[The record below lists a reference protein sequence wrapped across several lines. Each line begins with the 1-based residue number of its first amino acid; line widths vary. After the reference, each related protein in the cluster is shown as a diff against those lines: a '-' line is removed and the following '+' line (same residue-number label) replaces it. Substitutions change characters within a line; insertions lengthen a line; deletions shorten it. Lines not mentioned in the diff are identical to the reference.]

1 MNKKLL
7 YLSMSV
13 FLVLGLYFSISLYQ
27 KTKIEK
33 PQLTEAEVL
42 RAKHAEFLKN
52 SPFRN
57 SIHLSRKDRK
67 GRGLPP
73 NPYYERLWE
82 LTMNPALGYPTLEKI
97 NQLQDE
103 IYASQNSL
111 TGVRPQRAPG
121 DSAVDNPWVER
132 GPNNIGG
139 RTRVLVFDPNDA
151 THKRVFAGGVSGG
164 LWVNQDITNANSSWA
179 LVNSVPGH
187 LNVSAFAVDP
197 NNPQIMYLGTG
208 EQYTFGAAVG
218 NGVYKSTNGGD
229 SWVKLNINLATATTG
244 VGGTDLSGGSLLLSG
259 IFYIND
265 IIAWNNGGNTE
276 VFIGV
281 GAHIFG
287 ASKVADAGNPNNFLG
302 LQSAGLFRSA
312 DGGTN
317 WSRIESANMQ
327 FQFSGFDFYFIPND
341 FEIGPDNKLWMGTI
355 RTPGLTNSGGGR
367 IFSSTNGTTWTQVTQ
382 LANSDRTEIEISA
395 TDPNRIYALTQGT
408 TVGAPV
414 HIFSSQNGTTFTE
427 TTTLPDDADNG
438 IPANDFTRGQSFYD
452 LVIEADPTDQNKVY
466 VGGIDLFSG
475 VFNPATNNFTWTQIS
490 KWSNNNNLLN
500 LSVPLVHADQHAFV
514 FHPTNANQAIIG
526 NDGGVFFASSLST
539 ASSST
544 TAIASRNKDYNVT
557 QYYYGTI
564 GQNTAVDDIGGG
576 TQDNGSP
583 FAFAATA
590 GANSFN
596 DLFGGDG
603 AFTQLD
609 KDNDYGIGS
618 FPGNTHIFF
627 ELPDT
632 PSSTAYFIVNEGN
645 NGSFIN
651 TAALDEVNDVFFS
664 DATIPG
670 TQTTPPT
677 FRLAMF
683 RTFKAGAAGI
693 TRNNL
698 TNALLDESIT
708 ALKTSPFSGTQT
720 NVLVGLLNGKL
731 LKLTNATNF
740 ARVWSEIT
748 GPSFVG
754 SISDIEF
761 GNSEQEIFVT
771 FHNFGVVSLWYT
783 ADGGTTWQDKEGNLP
798 DIPVKAV
805 LQNPLNTDEVIL
817 GTALGVWRTG
827 NINDSSPV
835 WVQSQNGMKDVT
847 VIDLDYRPD
856 PVVPP
861 DDVQTGTVLAAT
873 HGRGLFTGK
882 FNELPSLSLDDKI
895 LANNNIKIF
904 PTVTS
909 GEVNIVSNTSFGKT
923 DVRVYTLSG
932 QEVFRQNINLNFGST
947 NQIQLQGLS
956 SGLYFIKLKGESFSK
971 IQKLIIR
978 R

>member
-7 YLSMSV
+7 YLLVSV
-13 FLVLGLYFSISLYQ
+13 FLVLGLYFSIAYYRN
-27 KTKIEK
+27 TNVEK
-33 PQLTEAEVL
+33 SQLTEVEIL

-57 SIHLSRKDRK
+57 TTHLSRKDRK
-67 GRGLPP
+67 GMGLPP
-73 NPYYERLWE
+73 NAYYERLWE
-82 LTMNPALGYPTLEKI
+82 LTMNPALGYPTLDKI
-97 NQLQDE
+97 NLLQDE
-103 IYASQNSL
+103 IYSAKNSL

-121 DSAVDNPWVER
+121 DGSTIDPNPWVER

-164 LWVNQDITNANSSWA
+164 LWVNQDITNANSSWT
-179 LVNSVPGH
+179 LVGSVPGH

-218 NGVYKSTNGGD
+218 NGVYKSVNGGNT
-229 SWVKLNINLATATTG
+229 WVKVNINLATATTG
-244 VGGTDLSGGSLLLSG
+244 IGNSDLPGGDLLLSG

-276 VFIGV
+276 VFVGV

-302 LQSAGLFRSA
+302 LQSAGLYRSA
-312 DGGTN
+312 DGGGN
-317 WSRIESANMQ
+317 WSRIESANML

-367 IFSSTNGTTWTQVTQ
+367 IYNSTNGTTWTQVTQ
-382 LANSDRTEIEISA
+382 LANSDRTEIEVSA
-395 TDPNRIYALTQGT
+395 TDPNRVYALTQGT
-408 TVGAPV
+408 TTLAPV
-414 HIFSSQNGTTFTE
+414 RIFSSQNGTTFTLA
-427 TTTLPDDADNG
+427 TTLPNDADNG
-438 IPANDFTRGQSFYD
+438 IPDNDFTRGQSFYD

-475 VFNPATNNFTWTQIS
+475 VFNPATNNFAWTQIS
-490 KWSNNNNLLN
+490 KWSNNPNLNTLT
-500 LSVPLVHADQHAFV
+500 VPLVHADQHAFV
-514 FHPTNANQAIIG
+514 FHPTNTNQAIIG
-526 NDGGVFFASSLST
+526 NDGGVYFASSLSA

-564 GQNTAVDDIGGG
+564 GQNVAVDDLGGG

-590 GANSFN
+590 GVNSFN

-603 AFTQLD
+603 AYTQID
-609 KDNDYGIGS
+609 KDGDYGIGS

-632 PSSTAYFIVNEGN
+632 PSSNAYFIVDEGN

-651 TAALDEVNDVFFS
+651 TAALDEINDVFFS

-670 TQTTPPT
+670 STPT

-683 RTFKAGAAGI
+683 RTFKTGS
-693 TRNNL
+693 TNFVRNNL

-708 ALKTSPFSGTQT
+708 ALKVSPFGGAQT

-731 LKLTNATNF
+731 LRLTNATNF
-740 ARVWSEIT
+740 ARTWSEIT
-748 GPSFVG
+748 GPGFVG

-761 GNSEQEIFVT
+761 GDTEDQILVT
-771 FHNFGVVSLWYT
+771 MHNFGVTSLWYS
-783 ADGGTTWQDKEGNLP
+783 ADGGINWVSKEGNLP

-805 LQNPLNTDEVIL
+805 LKNPLNDVEVIL
-817 GTALGVWRTG
+817 GTALGVWRTQ
-827 NINDSSPV
+827 NFTDASPV
-835 WVQSQNGMKDVT
+835 WVQSQDGMKDVT
-847 VIDLDYRPD
+847 VIDLDLRTAD
-856 PVVPP
+856 N
-861 DDVQTGTVLAAT
+861 TVLATT
-873 HGRGLFTGK
+873 HGRGLFTGQ
-882 FNELPSLSLDDKI
+882 FTATTLSIDDRV
-895 LANNNIKIF
+895 LADNNIKIF

-909 GEVNIVSNTSFGKT
+909 GEVNIVSSSSFGKT
-923 DVRVYTLSG
+923 DVRVYNLSG
-932 QEVFRQNINLNFGST
+932 QQVFQQSMDINFGA
-947 NQIQLQGLS
+947 NKRIQLEGLS
-956 SGLYFIKLKGESFSK
+956 SGLYFIKLKGENFSK
-971 IQKLIIR
+971 IQKLIIKR
-978 R
+978 

>member
-7 YLSMSV
+7 YLLVSV
-13 FLVLGLYFSISLYQ
+13 FLVLGLYFSIAYYQ
-27 KTKIEK
+27 NANIEK
-33 PQLTEAEVL
+33 PQLTEVEIL

-97 NQLQDE
+97 NQLQDD

-111 TGVRPQRAPG
+111 TGVRTQRAPG

-139 RTRVLVFDPNDA
+139 RTRVLVFDPNDNS
-151 THKRVFAGGVSGG
+151 HNRVFAGGVSGG
-164 LWVNQDITNANSSWA
+164 LWVNQNITNANSSWT
-179 LVNSVPGH
+179 LVSSVPGH
-187 LNVSAFAVDP
+187 LNVSSFAVDP
-197 NNPQIMYLGTG
+197 NNSQIMYLGTG

-218 NGVYKSTNGGD
+218 NGVYKSTNGGN

-244 VGGTDLSGGSLLLSG
+244 IGGANLTGGSELLSG
-259 IFYIND
+259 IFFIND

-281 GAHIFG
+281 GAHVFG
-287 ASKVADAGNPNNFLG
+287 ASKIADAGNPNNFLG
-302 LQSAGLFRSA
+302 LQSAGLYRSA
-312 DGGTN
+312 DGGSN
-317 WSRIESANMQ
+317 WNRIESVNMQ

-367 IFSSTNGTTWTQVTQ
+367 IYNSTNGTTWTQVTQ

-408 TVGAPV
+408 TAGAPV

-427 TTTLPDDADNG
+427 TTTLPNDADND

-490 KWSNNNNLLN
+490 KWSNNPGLGVLP
-500 LSVPLVHADQHAFV
+500 VPLVHADQHAFV

-526 NDGGVFFASSLST
+526 NDGGVFYASSLST

-590 GANSFN
+590 GANSFD

-670 TQTTPPT
+670 TTPT

-683 RTFKAGAAGI
+683 RTLKTGVANI
-693 TRNNL
+693 VRNNL

-708 ALKTSPFSGTQT
+708 ALKTSPFSGTQS
-720 NVLVGLLNGKL
+720 NVLVGLMNGKL

-856 PVVPP
+856 PVVPVSE
-861 DDVQTGTVLAAT
+861 VQTGTVLAAT

-932 QEVFRQNINLNFGST
+932 QEVFRQNMNLNFGST

>member
-57 SIHLSRKDRK
+57 TIHLSRKDRK

-111 TGVRPQRAPG
+111 TGVRTQRAPG

-187 LNVSAFAVDP
+187 LNVSAFTVDP

-218 NGVYKSTNGGD
+218 NGVYKSTNGGN

-244 VGGTDLSGGSLLLSG
+244 VGGADLSGGSLLLSG

-265 IIAWNNGGNTE
+265 IIAWNNGGITE
-276 VFIGV
+276 IFIGV
-281 GAHIFG
+281 GGHFFG

-302 LQSAGLFRSA
+302 LQSAGLYRSA
-312 DGGTN
+312 DGGAN
-317 WSRIESANMQ
+317 WNRIESANMQ
-327 FQFSGFDFYFIPND
+327 FDFSGFTFYFIPND
-341 FEIGPDNKLWMGTI
+341 FEIGPDNKLWMSTI
-355 RTPGLTNSGGGR
+355 RTPGVANTGGGR
-367 IFSSTNGTTWTQVTQ
+367 IYNSTNGTTWTQVTQ
-382 LANSDRTEIEISA
+382 LAASDRTEIEISA

-408 TVGAPV
+408 NSLAPV
-414 HIFSSQNGTTFTE
+414 HIFSSQNGTTFIEASTK
-427 TTTLPDDADNG
+427 PDDADNG

-475 VFNPATNNFTWTQIS
+475 VFNPATNNFAWTQIS
-490 KWSNNNNLLN
+490 KWSNNAALN
-500 LSVPLVHADQHAFV
+500 TLTVPLVHADQHAFV
-514 FHPTNANQAIIG
+514 FHPTNADQAIIG
-526 NDGGVFFASSLST
+526 NDGGVFYASSLSA

-564 GQNTAVDDIGGG
+564 GQNIAVDDLGGG

-583 FAFAATA
+583 FAFAAAT

-603 AFTQLD
+603 AFTQFD
-609 KDNDYGIGS
+609 KDNDYGIAS
-618 FPGNTHIFF
+618 FPGNTHIYF

-632 PSSTAYFIVNEGN
+632 PTSAAYFIVNEGD

-670 TQTTPPT
+670 TTPT

-683 RTFKAGAAGI
+683 RTFKTGTTNI
-693 TRNNL
+693 VRNNL
-698 TNALLDESIT
+698 VDALLDESIT
-708 ALKTSPFSGTQT
+708 AMKVSPFGGSDS
-720 NVLVGLLNGKL
+720 NVFIGLLNGKL
-731 LKLTNATNF
+731 LKLTRAQNF
-740 ARVWSEIT
+740 ARQWSEIT
-748 GPSFVG
+748 GIDFVG

-761 GNSEQEIFVT
+761 GQSENEIFVT
-771 FHNFGVVSLWYT
+771 MHNFGVVSLWYT
-783 ADGGTTWQDKEGNLP
+783 ADGGATWQSKEGDLP
-798 DIPVKAV
+798 DMPVKAV
-805 LQNPLNTDEVIL
+805 LQNPLNTNEVII
-817 GTALGVWRTG
+817 GTALGVWRTP
-827 NINDSSPV
+827 NFTDPSPT

-856 PVVPP
+856 LIVPP
-861 DDVQTGTVLAAT
+861 LGIQTGTVLAAT

-882 FNELPSLSLDDKI
+882 FNADPALSLDDKI

-923 DVRVYTLSG
+923 DVRIYTLSG

>member
-1 MNKKLL
+1 MNKKIT
-7 YLSMSV
+7 YP
-13 FLVLGLYFSISLYQ
+13 LVSLILALGLYFSVNYFKNIPTHKSSLS
-27 KTKIEK
+27 EV
-33 PQLTEAEVL
+33 EAL

-57 SIHLSRKDRK
+57 SIPLSRADRK

-82 LTMNPALGYPTLEKI
+82 LTMNPALGYPTLDKI

-103 IYASQNSL
+103 IYSAQNSL
-111 TGVRPQRAPG
+111 AGVRTQRAPG
-121 DSAVDNPWVER
+121 DSPVDNPWVER

-139 RTRVLVFDPNDA
+139 RTRVVVFDPNDA

-164 LWVNQDITNANSSWA
+164 LWVNQDITNANSSWT

-187 LNVSAFAVDP
+187 LNVSSFTVDP
-197 NNPQIMYLGTG
+197 NNPLIMYLGTG

-218 NGVYKSTNGGD
+218 NGVYKSTNGGN

-244 VGGTDLSGGSLLLSG
+244 VGGTNLTGGSELLSG
-259 IFYIND
+259 IFFIND
-265 IIAWNNGGNTE
+265 IIAWNNAGNTE

-287 ASKVADAGNPNNFLG
+287 ASKIADAGNPNNFLG
-302 LQSAGLFRSA
+302 LQSAGLYRSA
-312 DGGTN
+312 DDGAN
-317 WSRIESANMQ
+317 WNRIESANMQ

-355 RTPGLTNSGGGR
+355 RTPGLTNTGGGR
-367 IFSSTNGTTWTQVTQ
+367 IYSSTDGTTWTQVTQ
-382 LANSDRTEIEISA
+382 LPASDRTEIEISA
-395 TDPNRIYALTQGT
+395 TDANRIYALTQGT
-408 TVGAPV
+408 NSVIPV
-414 HIFSSQNGTTFTE
+414 HIFSSQDGTTFTE
-427 TTTLPDDADNG
+427 ATTLPDDADED
-438 IPANDFTRGQSFYD
+438 IPMNDFTRGQSFYD

-475 VFNPATNNFTWTQIS
+475 VFNPATNNFAWEQIS
-490 KWSNNNNLLN
+490 KWSNNPALGVLP
-500 LSVPLVHADQHAFV
+500 VPLVHADQHAFV
-514 FHPTNANQAIIG
+514 FHPTNADQAIMG
-526 NDGGVFFASSLST
+526 NDGGVYFASSLST

-564 GQNTAVDDIGGG
+564 GQNIAVEDIGGG

-583 FAFAATA
+583 FAFAAAA
-590 GANSFN
+590 GANSF
-596 DLFGGDG
+596 DELFGGDG
-603 AFTQLD
+603 AYTQLD
-609 KDNDYGIGS
+609 KDNDYGIAS
-618 FPGNTHIFF
+618 FPGNTHFF
-627 ELPDT
+627 FALPDT
-632 PSSTAYFIVNEGN
+632 PTSPSYFIVNEGN

-664 DATIPG
+664 DATISG
-670 TQTTPPT
+670 SPPT

-683 RTFKAGAAGI
+683 RNIKTNELTI

-698 TNALLDESIT
+698 TNALLDESMT
-708 ALKTSPFSGTQT
+708 AMKVSPFGGSNS
-720 NVLVGLLNGKL
+720 NVFIGLLNGKL
-731 LKLTNATNF
+731 LKLTKAESF
-740 ARVWSEIT
+740 LRQWSEIT

-754 SISDIEF
+754 SISDIEL

-771 FHNFGVVSLWYT
+771 MHNFGVVSLWYT
-783 ADGGTTWQDKEGNLP
+783 ADGGATWQNKEGNLP

-805 LQNPLNTDEVIL
+805 LKNPLNNVEVIL
-817 GTALGVWRTG
+817 GTALGVWRTQ
-827 NINDSSPV
+827 NFTDASPV

-847 VIDLDYRPD
+847 VIDLDLRTSD
-856 PVVPP
+856 N
-861 DDVQTGTVLAAT
+861 TVLAAT
-873 HGRGLFTGK
+873 HGRGLFTGV
-882 FNELPSLSLDDKI
+882 FSTTLSIDDKE

-932 QEVFRQNINLNFGST
+932 QEVFRQNMNLNFGTT

-971 IQKLIIR
+971 VQKLIIR

>member
-7 YLSMSV
+7 YLLVPV
-13 FLVLGLYFSISLYQ
+13 FLVLGLYFSITHYRN
-27 KTKIEK
+27 TNVEK
-33 PQLTEAEVL
+33 SQLTEVEIL

-57 SIHLSRKDRK
+57 TTHLSRKDRK
-67 GRGLPP
+67 GMGLPP
-73 NPYYERLWE
+73 NAYYERLWE
-82 LTMNPALGYPTLEKI
+82 LTMNPVLGYPTLDKI
-97 NQLQDE
+97 NLLQDE
-103 IYASQNSL
+103 IYSAKNSL
-111 TGVRPQRAPG
+111 TGVRPQRTPG
-121 DSAVDNPWVER
+121 DGSTIDPNPWVER

-164 LWVNQDITNANSSWA
+164 LWVNQDITNANSSWT
-179 LVNSVPGH
+179 LVGSVPGH

-218 NGVYKSTNGGD
+218 NGVYKSVNGGNT
-229 SWVKLNINLATATTG
+229 WAKVNINLATATTG
-244 VGGTDLSGGSLLLSG
+244 IGNTDLTGSSELLSG

-276 VFIGV
+276 VFVGV

-287 ASKVADAGNPNNFLG
+287 ASKVADASNPNNFLG
-302 LQSAGLFRSA
+302 LQSAGLYRSA
-312 DGGTN
+312 DGGGN
-317 WSRIESANMQ
+317 WSRIESANML

-367 IFSSTNGTTWTQVTQ
+367 IYNSTNGTIWTQVTQ

-395 TDPNRIYALTQGT
+395 TDANRVYALTQGT
-408 TVGAPV
+408 TTGAPV
-414 HIFSSQNGTTFTE
+414 HIFSSQNGTIFTE
-427 TTTLPDDADNG
+427 TTILPDDADNG

-475 VFNPATNNFTWTQIS
+475 VFNPATNNFAWTQIS
-490 KWSNNNNLLN
+490 KWSNNANLNTLT
-500 LSVPLVHADQHAFV
+500 VPLVHADQHAFV
-514 FHPTNANQAIIG
+514 FHPTNTNQAIIG
-526 NDGGVFFASSLST
+526 NDGGVYFASSLSA

-564 GQNTAVDDIGGG
+564 GQNVAVDDLGGG

-583 FAFAATA
+583 FAFAAAA
-590 GANSFN
+590 GANAFN

-603 AFTQLD
+603 AYTQID
-609 KDNDYGIGS
+609 KDGDYGIGS

-632 PSSTAYFIVNEGN
+632 PTSNAYLIVDEGN

-651 TAALDEVNDVFFS
+651 TAALDENIDFFYS
-664 DATIPG
+664 DNTIPA
-670 TQTTPPT
+670 TQTTPAT
-677 FRLAMF
+677 FQLSRI
-683 RTFKAGAAGI
+683 RNFKAGPPAVNDV
-693 TRNNL
+693 TNL

-708 ALKTSPFSGTQT
+708 SMKVSPFTTT
-720 NVLVGLLNGKL
+720 NTNLFIGLLNGKL
-731 LKLTNATNF
+731 LKVTRANSSISLGIG
-740 ARVWSEIT
+740 WSEIT
-748 GPSFVG
+748 GPGFVG

-761 GNSEQEIFVT
+761 GDTEDQILVT
-771 FHNFGVVSLWYT
+771 MHNFGVTSLWYS
-783 ADGGTTWQDKEGNLP
+783 ADGGTNWVSKEGNLP

-805 LQNPLNTDEVIL
+805 LKNPLNDVEVIL
-817 GTALGVWRTG
+817 GTALGVWRTQ
-827 NINDSSPV
+827 NFTDASPV
-835 WVQSQNGMKDVT
+835 WVQSQDGMKDVT
-847 VIDLDYRPD
+847 VIDLDLRTAD
-856 PVVPP
+856 N
-861 DDVQTGTVLAAT
+861 TVLATT
-873 HGRGLFTGK
+873 HGRGLFTGQ
-882 FNELPSLSLDDKI
+882 FTATTLSIDDRELAD
-895 LANNNIKIF
+895 NNIKIF

-909 GEVNIVSNTSFGKT
+909 GEVNIVSSSSFGKT
-923 DVRVYTLSG
+923 DVRVYNLSG
-932 QEVFRQNINLNFGST
+932 QQVFQQSMDINFGT
-947 NQIQLQGLS
+947 NKRIQLEGLS
-956 SGLYFIKLKGESFSK
+956 SGLYFIKLKGENFSK
-971 IQKLIIR
+971 IQKLIIKR
-978 R
+978 